1 MVTLAR
7 TRAAVNHLFTT
18 PLALYYIVYPILERR
33 GLDLTSF
40 AWPDAATVAYQLLV
54 CLVAEVGVWCC
65 LALCCILLL
74 YGIVFYAFLC
84 RRLVGEICLHI
95 STS

>member
-7 TRAAVNHLFTT
+7 TRAAVNHLLTA

-33 GLDLTSF
+33 GLNLTSF

-54 CLVAEVGVWCC
+54 CLVAEVVVVYCIVLHSIDYCC
-65 LALCCILLL
+65 MALYFTLFFAVDWWVR
-74 YGIVFYAFLC
+74 YV
-84 RRLVGEICLHI
+84 
-95 STS
+95 ST